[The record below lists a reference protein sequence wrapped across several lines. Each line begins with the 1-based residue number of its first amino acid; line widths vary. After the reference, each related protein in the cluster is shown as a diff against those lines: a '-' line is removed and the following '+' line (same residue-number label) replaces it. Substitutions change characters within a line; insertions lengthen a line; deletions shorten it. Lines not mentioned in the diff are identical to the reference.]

1 MYLSRLLLRSRRDQ
15 NSVRY
20 CVLFFLLLFLSA
32 CDFTSKIHKKILD
45 AQNLLKDFRYAEA
58 AEQYEK
64 ALDSIPPSLLK
75 DKIYFQLG
83 KIYHLH
89 LNDNK
94 KSIFYFEKII
104 SEATDPAWKIQAKE
118 KLAKIYFDHREF
130 VKAEEHYR
138 KLYNFFPKLEN
149 QDFYQLNLGISLL
162 EQRKLRE
169 AENIFN
175 QILKK
180 KDHYFQNKSY
190 YYLGLI
196 KFNSQEWQNAVNY
209 WLNYLKKETKKSE
222 LTETKFLL
230 ANAYETMEELQK
242 AYDIYYSLLGEYP
255 NSKVIKN
262 RLESVYKRKIK
273 RKR

>member
-1 MYLSRLLLRSRRDQ
+1 MNHRAI
-15 NSVRY
+15 
-20 CVLFFLLLFLSA
+20 FLLVFFLSA
-32 CDFTSKIHKKILD
+32 CDFTSKIHKQILD
-45 AQNLLKDFRYAEA
+45 AQNLLKDFKYAQA

-64 ALDSIPPSLLK
+64 VLDRIPPSLLK

-83 KIYHLH
+83 KIYHVH
-89 LNDNK
+89 LNDDK
-94 KSIFYFEKII
+94 KSIFYFEKILL
-104 SEATDPAWKIQAKE
+104 EATDPAWKIQAKE
-118 KLAKIYFDHREF
+118 KLAKIYFDRREF
-130 VKAEEHYR
+130 AKAEEHYR

-162 EQRKLRE
+162 EQRKLKE
-169 AENIFN
+169 AEDIFN
-175 QILKK
+175 QILVG
-180 KDHYFQNKSY
+180 KDHYFHNKAY

-196 KFNSQEWQNAVNY
+196 KFNSQKWQNAIEH
-209 WLNYLKKETKKSE
+209 WLNYLGKETKKNE
-222 LTETKFLL
+222 ITETKFLL

-255 NSKVIKN
+255 NSQVIKS